1 MSQDLLEY
9 PKMMEK
15 AIRGVLR
22 EALSIAAEHG
32 LHGLHHFYITFLT
45 GAAGVSISDQ
55 LRARHPD
62 EMTIV
67 LENQFWDL
75 EVSEQSFAV
84 SLSFNRAQE
93 RLVVPFEAV
102 TAFVDPS
109 VKFGLQFGQDAAD
122 GHPAKPDV
130 GAPTAEADRAND
142 EPRPTAAAKDGDAG
156 DAADAGDDGDDRVVA
171 LDSFR
176 KK

>member
-15 AIRGVLR
+15 AVRGVLR
-22 EALSIAAEHG
+22 ETLSITAEHG

-45 GAAGVSISDQ
+45 GAPGVSISDQ
-55 LRARHPD
+55 LRAQHPD

-93 RLVVPFEAV
+93 RLVVPLQAV

-109 VKFGLQFGQDAAD
+109 VKFGLQFGQDATDDHA
-122 GHPAKPDV
+122 
-130 GAPTAEADRAND
+130 AEAGRAND
-142 EPRPTAAAKDGDAG
+142 EPRPTAAAKDGDAR
-156 DAADAGDDGDDRVVA
+156 DDADAGDDGDDRVVT

>member
-9 PKMMEK
+9 SKMMEK
-15 AIRGVLR
+15 AVRGVLR

-32 LHGLHHFYITFLT
+32 LPGLHHFYITFRT
-45 GAAGVSISDQ
+45 GAPGVSISDQ
-55 LRARHPD
+55 LRAQHPN

-75 EVSEQSFAV
+75 EVSEEKFAV
-84 SLSFNRAQE
+84 SLSFNRTQQ

-109 VKFGLQFGQDAAD
+109 VKFGLQFGQDATAGHAAD
-122 GHPAKPDV
+122 PDV
-130 GAPTAEADRAND
+130 GAPRAEADQSND
-142 EPRPTAAAKDGDAG
+142 EPLPPATAG
-156 DAADAGDDGDDRVVA
+156 DGEAGDPADDGDDRVVT

>member
-1 MSQDLLEY
+1 MSQDLLDY

-15 AIRGVLR
+15 AVRGVLR

-32 LHGLHHFYITFLT
+32 LTGRHHFYITFRT
-45 GAAGVSISDQ
+45 GDPGVSISDQ
-55 LRARHPD
+55 LRARHPVD
-62 EMTIV
+62 MTIV

-75 EVSEQSFAV
+75 EVSEESFAV
-84 SLSFNRAQE
+84 SLSFNRAQQ

-122 GHPAKPDV
+122 DRAAKPDV

-142 EPRPTAAAKDGDAG
+142 DPRPTAAAKDGDAG
-156 DAADAGDDGDDRVVA
+156 DAADGDDRVVT

>member
-15 AIRGVLR
+15 AVRGVLR

-32 LHGLHHFYITFLT
+32 LHGRHHFYITFRT
-45 GAAGVSISDQ
+45 GDPGVSISDR
-55 LRARHPD
+55 LRARHPVD
-62 EMTIV
+62 MTIV

-75 EVSEQSFAV
+75 EVSEASFAV
-84 SLSFNRAQE
+84 SLSFNRARE

-122 GHPAKPDV
+122 DHA
-130 GAPTAEADRAND
+130 AEADRAND
-142 EPRPTAAAKDGDAG
+142 EPRPTAAAGDGDAG
-156 DAADAGDDGDDRVVA
+156 EAGDGDDGDDRVVT

>member
-15 AIRGVLR
+15 AVRGVLR

-32 LHGLHHFYITFLT
+32 LPGLHHFYITFRT
-45 GAAGVSISDQ
+45 GAPGVSISDQ
-55 LRARHPD
+55 LRAQHPD

-67 LENQFWDL
+67 LENQFWNL
-75 EVSEQSFAV
+75 EVSEESFAV
-84 SLSFNRAQE
+84 SLSFNHAQQ

-109 VKFGLQFGQDAAD
+109 VKFGLQFGQDAAA
-122 GHPAKPDV
+122 GVAATPEFAES
-130 GAPTAEADRAND
+130 TAAADRSND
-142 EPRPTAAAKDGDAG
+142 EPRPPAAARDGDGG
-156 DAADAGDDGDDRVVA
+156 DDADDGDDRVVA